1 MMAAKTLKNPYHLKT
16 MTFKISQKEK
26 VKLSVA
32 LVVVFLAAENETWQ
46 LEDFVAEEKV
56 INWQFCKLNFTSL
69 FVFVMIQGSFLI
81 LSLIAN
87 PFYNFS
93 EIWIPFFLLY
103 N

>member
-1 MMAAKTLKNPYHLKT
+1 

-56 INWQFCKLNFTSL
+56 INWQFC
-69 FVFVMIQGSFLI
+69 
-81 LSLIAN
+81 
-87 PFYNFS
+87 
-93 EIWIPFFLLY
+93 
-103 N
+103 